1 MPPPRLPPTPLRR
14 AVVAAAPAADSLWC
28 NLAPRLL
35 CSRFCV
41 GVVKIAEMMD
51 DAAFAYSD
59 TRNWVNRNKR
69 KVCGGGALT
78 KRKNVRSANGSRR
91 KAARAAVIARGDPC
105 WICGLPINYS
115 LPAGNPEA
123 AEVDELV
130 PVSLGGSPY
139 DQHNLAAA
147 HRCCNCWRSNRSVA
161 YVNVAK
167 TAIARDFGWCT
178 PAQFVRLAKAYEV
191 KTKWTRHGVWPTVA
205 DW

>member
-1 MPPPRLPPTPLRR
+1 
-14 AVVAAAPAADSLWC
+14 
-28 NLAPRLL
+28 
-35 CSRFCV
+35 
-41 GVVKIAEMMD
+41 
-51 DAAFAYSD
+51 
-59 TRNWVNRNKR
+59 
-69 KVCGGGALT
+69 VCGGGALT

-105 WICGLPINYS
+105 WICGLQIDYS

-147 HRCCNCWRSNRSVA
+147 HRCCNCWRSNRSAA
-161 YVNVAK
+161 YVNVTK
-167 TAIARDFGWCT
+167 TAVARDFGWCT
-178 PAQFVRLAKAYEV
+178 PEQFVRLAKAYET